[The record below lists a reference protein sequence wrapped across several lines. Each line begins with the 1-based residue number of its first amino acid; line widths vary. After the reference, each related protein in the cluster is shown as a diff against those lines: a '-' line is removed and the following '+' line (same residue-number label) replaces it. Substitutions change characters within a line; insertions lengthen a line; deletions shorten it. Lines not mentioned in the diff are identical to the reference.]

1 LRPLFVIF
9 IALALVAGG
18 LWAGSS
24 ILFAPAAPAG
34 SAVRPDIGAT
44 PTRARVASAETAT
57 RVARPSATA
66 AVELVAEATPTPLPV
81 EPATPVPEPPFTEPP
96 VEAAAPTETPV
107 VKADRIG
114 GPVIEPNNHRGPRW
128 VTLQAGHWRAESLPD
143 ELEHLGNR
151 TGTAAGGVTEWEI
164 NVAVCK
170 LAAQYLFE
178 RGYSVD
184 ILDATVPM
192 SYTTDLFVAVHA
204 DGNDSP
210 RWRGFKAVAPWVS
223 VPASDK
229 FVEIFYEEY
238 GKATGLPTDV
248 VTSVAMADYYAF
260 NPHSYNHAIDMSRVP
275 AAIIEM
281 GFVTNALDRQVLV
294 EQQGRVAWG
303 IANAVDRFFRSG
315 AVGNTPTAY
324 PTFTPSSTPTGTPTS
339 TATVTPPPTQTAT
352 ETPSPVPT
360 EWAPRAT
367 ETALFS
373 PTEPTATPA
382 PPTSTSTATPSP
394 SATPLMPVVTG
405 DGRWLPPLAPN
416 GRVYPA
422 PGSKAPPVLLNEA
435 ADEIYFTPDGREVQ
449 QVWQQY
455 YVPEI
460 GRPVWRKGP
469 LLYVRR

>member
-1 LRPLFVIF
+1 V
-9 IALALVAGG
+9 V
-18 LWAGSS
+18 
-24 ILFAPAAPAG
+24 
-34 SAVRPDIGAT
+34 
-44 PTRARVASAETAT
+44 
-57 RVARPSATA
+57 RPSAAPT
-66 AVELVAEATPTPLPV
+66 EEPVAEAT
-81 EPATPVPEPPFTEPP
+81 ATTPP
-96 VEAAAPTETPV
+96 VEAPPPTPEPPPAEVPVEAAPPTETPV
-107 VKADRIG
+107 VQADRIG
-114 GPVIEPNNHRGPRW
+114 GPVIEPNNHPGPRW

-164 NVAVCK
+164 NIAVCK

-204 DGNDSP
+204 DGNESP

-260 NPHSYNHAIDMSRVP
+260 NQHTYRHAIDARRVP

-281 GFVTNALDRQVLV
+281 GFVTNPLDRQVLV
-294 EQQGRVAWG
+294 EQQDRVAWG

-315 AVGNTPTAY
+315 AVGNTPTPY
-324 PTFTPSSTPTGTPTS
+324 PSFTPSSTPTGIPTS
-339 TATVTPPPTQTAT
+339 TATVTPTPTTTAT
-352 ETPSPVPT
+352 ETPTPMPN
-360 EWAPRAT
+360 EWAPWAT
-367 ETALFS
+367 ETALAAS
-373 PTEPTATPA
+373 PTPTTTTAPSTATP
-382 PPTSTSTATPSP
+382 TATPSP
-394 SATPLMPVVTG
+394 SATPLLPVVTD
-405 DGRWLPPLAPN
+405 DGRWLPPLAMN

-422 PGSKAPPVLLNEA
+422 PGSKAAPVFLNEA
-435 ADEIYFTPDGREVQ
+435 TDDIYFTPDGREVQ

-455 YVPEI
+455 YVPEL

-469 LLYVRR
+469 LLNVRR